1 MSAQLVQLESLD
13 LQAASVRQV
22 QLVRKAIREP
32 EELLRIG
39 EVFGLHKI
47 KLLRIQLLLMQ
58 LHLIILILAI
68 ME

>member
-1 MSAQLVQLESLD
+1 MSDQLAQQESLD
-13 LQAASVRQV
+13 LQEASARLV
-22 QLVRKAIREP
+22 QLERKAIREP
-32 EELLRIG
+32 GELSRIG